1 MNQGRRFLFVMW
13 EGGGTVP
20 PTLGLARRV
29 IERGHRVSVLG
40 DPTIEQQAL
49 AAGCHFTSW
58 RRAPHRTTL
67 RPEEDLLKDWETSNP
82 LQMLARARDRFIA
95 GPAARYAA
103 DTLDAIA
110 EQRPEAMICD
120 YTLFG
125 AHIAA
130 EKAKVPTGALVPN
143 IWPIPLPGIPSFGPG
158 FALAKTSLGRFR
170 DAVVTRLVTRLF
182 ERGLPAL
189 NAARK
194 DLGLAPLR
202 TFFDQVLRS
211 DRVFVLASAAFDFS
225 SRFVPNHVR
234 YLGPILDEP
243 QWALPWSMPWPA
255 GNRDP
260 IVLVA
265 FSSTFQNQGPV
276 LRRIVAALAELPV
289 RAIVTLGDVLDQ
301 DEVKSKGAAAVVRSA
316 PHRVILENASLMI
329 THCGHGSTMK
339 ALAAGVPLLCMPM
352 GRDQN
357 DTAARVVHKRAGLR
371 LSPRASVA
379 SIRRTVRRLLDDNQY
394 RRNAQRFS
402 ETLDREHRSVDPV
415 GEIESLLAQ
424 RAVEPFRYQS

>member
-1 MNQGRRFLFVMW
+1 
-13 EGGGTVP
+13 
-20 PTLGLARRV
+20 
-29 IERGHRVSVLG
+29 
-40 DPTIEQQAL
+40 
-49 AAGCHFTSW
+49 
-58 RRAPHRTTL
+58 
-67 RPEEDLLKDWETSNP
+67 
-82 LQMLARARDRFIA
+82 
-95 GPAARYAA
+95 
-103 DTLDAIA
+103 
-110 EQRPEAMICD
+110 
-120 YTLFG
+120 
-125 AHIAA
+125 
-130 EKAKVPTGALVPN
+130 
-143 IWPIPLPGIPSFGPG
+143 
-158 FALAKTSLGRFR
+158 
-170 DAVVTRLVTRLF
+170 
-182 ERGLPAL
+182 
-189 NAARK
+189 
-194 DLGLAPLR
+194 
-202 TFFDQVLRS
+202 
-211 DRVFVLASAAFDFS
+211 
-225 SRFVPNHVR
+225 
-234 YLGPILDEP
+234 
-243 QWALPWSMPWPA
+243 MPWPA

-265 FSSTFQNQGPV
+265 FSSTFQNQGAV

-379 SIRRTVRRLLDDNQY
+379 SIRCAVRRLLDDNQY

-402 ETLDREHRSVDPV
+402 ETLDGEYRSVDPV

-424 RAVEPFRYQS
+424 RAV